1 MAVPVR
7 EVTTLANPCVL
18 CAQTSGHHPAC
29 PDYEPPPRYNEFCAS
44 EEEARLV
51 HVLLKLAQRW
61 PANKIPPFPGDIA
74 PKSPA
79 PAGTGLFG
87 QVKAAHSITE
97 FAGRFTG
104 LARTGPERLKG
115 RCPIHTEKTPSFY
128 IYEDSQRWRCFGAC
142 AEGGDVITLV
152 QRLMDKGVLK

>member
-18 CAQTSGHHPAC
+18 CDQLSGHHPAC
-29 PDYEPPPRYNEFCAS
+29 PDYEPPPRYYLYTRS
-44 EEEARLV
+44 PEEDRLAW
-51 HVLLKLAQRW
+51 LLIKLCQGW
-61 PANKIPPFPGDIA
+61 PADKIPPFPRDIA
-74 PKSPA
+74 PKSLPS
-79 PAGTGLFG
+79 AGTGLFG
-87 QVKAAHSITE
+87 QVKAAHAITE
-97 FAGRFTG
+97 FAGRFTA

-115 RCPIHTEKTPSFY
+115 CCPIHTEKTPSFY

-152 QRLMDKGVLK
+152 QRLMDKGVLA